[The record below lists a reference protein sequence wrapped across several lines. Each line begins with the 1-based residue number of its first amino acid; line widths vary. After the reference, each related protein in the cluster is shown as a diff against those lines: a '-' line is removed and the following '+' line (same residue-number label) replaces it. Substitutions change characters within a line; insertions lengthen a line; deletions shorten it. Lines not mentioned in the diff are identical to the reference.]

1 MFQLMADI
9 IVNTFHNL
17 YLPPATKLGQGYI
30 FIGVSDSV
38 HGGRGGV
45 RGQGGVRGR
54 GDVCG
59 RGIRSMSGRHASYWN
74 AFLLVFS
81 SKRFGNASLR
91 VSYQSCLKYIVSVM
105 MSTLE

>member
-30 FIGVSDSV
+30 FTGVSDSV

-54 GDVCG
+54 GG
-59 RGIRSMSGRHASYWN
+59 RVWPGHTVNEWAARI
-74 AFLLVFS
+74 LLECILV
-81 SKRFGNASLR
+81 SL
-91 VSYQSCLKYIVSVM
+91 
-105 MSTLE
+105 